1 MYFQQVLIPE
11 PKEFSIWLFSSKHF
25 QVATS
30 QNKSTATEQ
39 ALNSELLCMLAYH
52 IEINRDIAGP
62 PIT

>member
-1 MYFQQVLIPE
+1 MYFQQALIPE
-11 PKEFSIWLFSSKHF
+11 PKEFSIWPFPSRHF

-30 QNKSTATEQ
+30 QNKSAPTEQ

-52 IEINRDIAGP
+52 IEINSDIARP